1 LTTLENALAG
11 SMAGIRAE
19 SPVGALFTV
28 ARASS
33 LEVVAR
39 VYCHDMDRSEDSLWA
54 TWTER
59 TDAAFHHSMDL
70 MWMRHMWKTMDGIIV
85 EAAAPGSRGVQNH
98 LTSTYVFAI
107 CTLIRRETDLA
118 PSTSSLARQLAILR
132 DTGGLITRS
141 RYSGAGF
148 DRYAPGGAE
157 NIDPHIVDQHIQE
170 LRDSAN
176 PVKTYTDKIIA
187 HRERF
192 GPDAPPLI
200 LQFSEIDHALA
211 IIGNIL
217 TKYWPLVHPDAT
229 LARSTPVDDRGWFQ
243 AFTVPWI
250 KHGQTFDDVPPP
262 K

>member
-1 LTTLENALAG
+1 MDG
-11 SMAGIRAE
+11 S
-19 SPVGALFTV
+19 P
-28 ARASS
+28 
-33 LEVVAR
+33 
-39 VYCHDMDRSEDSLWA
+39 DSLWA
-54 TWTER
+54 KWTER

-70 MWMRHMWKTMDGIIV
+70 MWMRHMWKTMDGILV
-85 EAAAPGSRGVQNH
+85 EANAPGSRGVQNH

-118 PSTSSLARQLAILR
+118 PSTSSLARQLAVLR

-141 RYSGAGF
+141 RYSGSGF
-148 DRYAPGGAE
+148 DVFAPEGAD
-157 NIDPHIVDQHIQE
+157 NVDANLVDKDIQA
-170 LRDSAN
+170 LRDSAK
-176 PVKTYTDKIIA
+176 PVKIYTDKIIA

-192 GPDAPPLI
+192 GPDAPPLN

-211 IIGNIL
+211 VIGNTIK
-217 TKYWPLVHPDAT
+217 KYWSLVHPDAM

-250 KHGQTFDDVPPP
+250 KHGQTFEDVAPP